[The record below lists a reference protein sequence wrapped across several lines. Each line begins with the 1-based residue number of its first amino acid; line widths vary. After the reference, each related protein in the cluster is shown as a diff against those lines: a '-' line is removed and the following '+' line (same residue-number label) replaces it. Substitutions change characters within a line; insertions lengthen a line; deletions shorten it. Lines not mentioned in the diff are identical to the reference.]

1 MLSSTLA
8 SSSSPISLF
17 GYFFYP
23 LLFLSLVAALAC
35 LFTIHRQEHLTEAQ
49 KLKWLAF
56 TLFLPLIGPLAYWL
70 RIRADRKS
78 QDQ

>member
-1 MLSSTLA
+1 MFSSALVTP
-8 SSSSPISLF
+8 SSPLSLF

-23 LLFLSLVAALAC
+23 LLFLSLAAALAC
-35 LFTIHRQEHLTEAQ
+35 LLTIHRQEHLTEAQ

-56 TLFLPLIGPLAYWL
+56 TLFLPLVGPLAYWL